1 MIEEGVLQLYR
12 GDITGVALGGGDE
25 GGDGSCAG
33 VIGGLHG
40 LEVTGGEIGLVA
52 VLLNVNKVVIAVII
66 GVKGDREITIED
78 GEVTGSEVIGVIAIG
93 FVEEEITIEAIGIEV
108 AFVEGGGE
116 RGLVLGVGIGIIGV
130 IERVLNVG
138 KGGMVENV
146 IYP

>member
-1 MIEEGVLQLYR
+1 MYC

-25 GGDGSCAG
+25 SGGGSCAG

-66 GVKGDREITIED
+66 GVKGDCEITIED
-78 GEVTGSEVIGVIAIG
+78 GQVTGSEVIGVIAIG

-130 IERVLNVG
+130 IEGILDVG
-138 KGGMVENV
+138 EGRMVENV

>member
-1 MIEEGVLQLYR
+1 MIEEGVLQLHR
-12 GDITGVALGGGDE
+12 GDIAGVALGGGDE
-25 GGDGSCAG
+25 GGDGGCAG

-66 GVKGDREITIED
+66 GVKGDCEITIED

-93 FVEEEITIEAIGIEV
+93 FIKEEVAIETVGIEV

-116 RGLVLGVGIGIIGV
+116 RDLVLGVGIGIIGV
-130 IERVLNVG
+130 IEGILDVG
-138 KGGMVENV
+138 EGRMVENV